1 MKKFSRAGS
10 VIGAVTYAMVGCAMV
25 GCAIVSGAAI
35 SGSALAADV
44 PVLRESTVIPVPVYT
59 WNGFYV
65 GFHGGMGFG
74 DVNFIK
80 TPFDLTNHTIDGALL
95 GGHIGYNWQMS
106 PAWLVGVEAS
116 GTWSGLKKTVFGVF
130 IFEDDRWTTEVKW
143 LATLTPRVGVTISNW
158 MWYLKGG
165 VVFAEIDHNLAS
177 PIGPVSF
184 DVSSTRVGWTIGF
197 GGEVLLHGSWILG
210 LEGNFYHFGSFT
222 ANSGIVNFPDHDV
235 DATMWSVLGR
245 VSYKFGG
252 PSYGPGN
259 PVTARY

>member
-1 MKKFSRAGS
+1 MKKCLRAGL
-10 VIGAVTYAMVGCAMV
+10 VIGAVAGGVV
-25 GCAIVSGAAI
+25 
-35 SGSALAADV
+35 SGSAFAADM
-44 PVLRESTVIPVPVYT
+44 PAYRESGPIPVPTYT
-59 WNGFYV
+59 WNGFYAGV
-65 GFHGGMGFG
+65 HGGWGFG

-80 TPFDLTNHTIDGALL
+80 TGANLNNHTMDGGLA
-95 GGHIGYNWQMS
+95 GGHIGYNWQMGYS
-106 PAWLVGVEAS
+106 WLLGVEAS
-116 GTWSGLKKTVFGVF
+116 GTWSGVKKTVVGGFSDQLREFVN
-130 IFEDDRWTTEVKW
+130 DRWTTEVKW

-165 VVFAEIDHNLAS
+165 VVFAEIDHNLTS